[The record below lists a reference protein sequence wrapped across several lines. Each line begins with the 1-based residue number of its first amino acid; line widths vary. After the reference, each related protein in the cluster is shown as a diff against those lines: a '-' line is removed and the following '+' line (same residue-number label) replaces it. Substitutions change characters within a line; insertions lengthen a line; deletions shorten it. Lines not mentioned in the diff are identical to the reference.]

1 MNVLHPTVGL
11 VLFALSFALLLA
23 LAPRCHLDIG
33 APWRRRATAAANEG
47 DKPSSRTWGWR
58 RLTLML
64 LIVSGAA
71 LAESNL
77 QQFGWLSDSSL
88 PTVGLTNP
96 HALFHAPPGWHVTS
110 ADTVTGWAPFFG
122 PSTVSAVMTVGA
134 PGQTP
139 VGVQAILTR
148 DESTFS
154 TYGVE
159 NCYTFH
165 GYQLQAVRRIALG
178 NGVTGT
184 LIDFRVQRRPAS
196 ALYWIQ
202 PVRTPQGLY
211 HQRIVLITDG
221 GRRSLRLASL
231 PRKVEAPGIVQPVQG
246 FATALAGFL
255 SPWIGGDGG
264 SAYTTS
270 NIELQALGQAVIA
283 RERQVARS

>member
-1 MNVLHPTVGL
+1 MTVLHPTVGL
-11 VLFALSFALLLA
+11 ALFALSFALLLA

-33 APWRRRATAAANEG
+33 APWRTRAAADNGE
-47 DKPSSRTWGWR
+47 KRPARAWGWR
-58 RLTLML
+58 RLTMML

-77 QQFGWLSDSSL
+77 QQFDWLSDSSL
-88 PTVGLTNP
+88 PTAGLTNP
-96 HALFHAPPGWHVTS
+96 HELFHAPPGWHVTG

-122 PSTVSAVMTVGA
+122 PSTVSAVMTVA
-134 PGQTP
+134 TPGQSS

-148 DESTFS
+148 DESAFS

-165 GYQLQAVRRIALG
+165 GYQLQAVRRTPLG

-184 LIDFRVQRRPAS
+184 LIDFRVQGQPAS

-202 PVRTPQGLY
+202 PVRTPKGLY

-221 GRRSLRLASL
+221 GRRSLRLANL
-231 PRKVEAPGIVQPVQG
+231 PRKIAAPGIVQPVQG
-246 FATALAGFL
+246 LATAIAGFL
-255 SPWIGGDGG
+255 SPWIGGNGG
-264 SAYTTS
+264 PAYTAS
-270 NIELQALGQAVIA
+270 NLELQALGQAVIA
-283 RERQVARS
+283 RERQGARS